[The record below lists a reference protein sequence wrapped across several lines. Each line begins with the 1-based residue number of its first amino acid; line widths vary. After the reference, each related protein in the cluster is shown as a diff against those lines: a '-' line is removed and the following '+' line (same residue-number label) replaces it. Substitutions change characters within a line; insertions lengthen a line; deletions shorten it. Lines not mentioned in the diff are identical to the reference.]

1 MGTMIDLRKYNINSD
16 AEAIEF
22 LELFISKAPRI
33 VKLIKGHQLEK
44 QGLLSQVGQMQQ
56 VAVQAQAQPVEG
68 GDYSVSERMKGSST
82 VVSRP
87 VSTATILTSPEDRIA
102 QMRAAK
108 EAEITPVADPLNL
121 PAPED
126 VVVEPGEIGSIA
138 PDNLQT
144 INNTAAEET
153 SPEAGLDPSDVSLDL
168 PTEPEVEP
176 VVDTPTLVA
185 RYAIQEDDMVY
196 SQDQVGEDLVQHIVH
211 ADGQSTYLRGGYG
224 ITYDEYKELIPID
237 DLEEPQV

>member
-22 LELFISKAPRI
+22 LELFITKAPRI

-56 VAVQAQAQPVEG
+56 VAVQTQAQPIEG
-68 GDYSVSERMKGSST
+68 GDYSVSERIKGAST

-87 VSTATILTSPEDRIA
+87 VSTATILVSSEDRIA
-102 QMRAAK
+102 QMRAAQ
-108 EAEITPVADPLNL
+108 EAELAPATDPLNL

-126 VVVEPGEIGSIA
+126 VVVGPGEIGSLELANPSASEPA
-138 PDNLQT
+138 PVN
-144 INNTAAEET
+144 
-153 SPEAGLDPSDVSLDL
+153 EAGLDPSDVPSDDSD
-168 PTEPEVEP
+168 ESEVELGEGIP
-176 VVDTPTLVA
+176 AATYEITAADT
-185 RYAIQEDDMVY
+185 IY